1 MIKFV
6 SQIVLAAIAKR
17 YGLVWVAQHRGFVYV
32 LCYIERFKFELELY
46 TRECRKKSTNIVYPV
61 VTLIKRQ

>member
-17 YGLVWVAQHRGFVYV
+17 YGLVWLHIIGFVYV
-32 LCYIERFKFELELY
+32 LCYIERFNFELELH
-46 TRECRKKSTNIVYPV
+46 TRTQENQ
-61 VTLIKRQ
+61 LI